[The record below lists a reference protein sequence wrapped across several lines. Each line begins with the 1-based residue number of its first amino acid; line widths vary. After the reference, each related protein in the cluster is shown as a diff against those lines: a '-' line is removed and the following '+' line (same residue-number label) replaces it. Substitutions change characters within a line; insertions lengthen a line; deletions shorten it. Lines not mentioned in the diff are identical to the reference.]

1 MVDKTPLKASKLT
14 PDLCKSN
21 LEHSFGQIS
30 VILLCDLCFI
40 GGSVKDRGVV
50 VDIIDVNHHCCV
62 VFIQIVWSHQS
73 QFILGKSLDDREVDT
88 KDNDVFSLMMGAN
101 NVEEYGSMS
110 RGQTGFSLLAG
121 NQKLFGWLVGTPD
134 ILQWAQMHLPP
145 QSQVTCYF
153 YVISSLDF
161 WGNEANNNRLSS

>member
-30 VILLCDLCFI
+30 VILLCDLCLI

-73 QFILGKSLDDREVDT
+73 EFILGKSLDDKKVK
-88 KDNDVFSLMMGAN
+88 KDNDVFFLMMGAN
-101 NVEEYGSMS
+101 NVV
-110 RGQTGFSLLAG
+110 GQGNMVVWAGGADSLLIAG
-121 NQKLFGWLVGTPD
+121 RQPETLRLTGWDTGYTAVSPCTFHPNLK
-134 ILQWAQMHLPP
+134 
-145 QSQVTCYF
+145 
-153 YVISSLDF
+153 
-161 WGNEANNNRLSS
+161 

>member
-1 MVDKTPLKASKLT
+1 MCKQKIKAKNQRGTKKRERKMVDKTPLKASKLT
-14 PDLCKSN
+14 QDLCKSN

-30 VILLCDLCFI
+30 VILLCDLCLI

-101 NVEEYGSMS
+101 NVVG
-110 RGQTGFSLLAG
+110 GQTNMVVWAG
-121 NQKLFGWLVGTPD
+121 GRQASHCWQATRNSSAGWLGHRIYCSEHRCTFHPN
-134 ILQWAQMHLPP
+134 HK
-145 QSQVTCYF
+145 
-153 YVISSLDF
+153 
-161 WGNEANNNRLSS
+161 